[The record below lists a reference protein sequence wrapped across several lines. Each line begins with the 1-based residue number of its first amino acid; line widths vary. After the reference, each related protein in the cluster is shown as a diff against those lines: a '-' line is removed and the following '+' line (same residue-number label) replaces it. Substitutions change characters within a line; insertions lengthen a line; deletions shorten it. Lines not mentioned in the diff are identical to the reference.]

1 MTDPIFYHRL
11 WTTGAS
17 FACAVFLAGCSPAES
32 TGVSAPPEVGIA
44 DVISRPVRFADE
56 FNGRVEAIQSVDI
69 RARVS
74 GYIDRIAYTEG
85 AEVKAGDLLF
95 VIDPRPYRDALKSA
109 QARLESAR
117 AGFRLAQSQY
127 ARAKALIRTRAISKE
142 NFDVS
147 QASIDQTA
155 GDVHAAEAA
164 VATANL
170 NLGFTEVR
178 APVAGRAS
186 RAMLT
191 QGNLVQADQTL
202 LTTVVSQD
210 AMYVYF
216 DCDEHSYLRYT
227 TRTKGA
233 DSVLHVA
240 LAGENDFPREG
251 KVDFVDNRLDPATGT
266 IRARAIVRN
275 DDRKLTPGLFAR
287 VRFESGPPVKS
298 HLIDDKAVLT
308 DQNHRYVYVLGEGNK
323 AIRKDI
329 AVGRSVD
336 GMRIV
341 QSGLEATDRVI
352 VSGVQKVYFSGMAV
366 KPEPVAEATKL
377 DTAIVAAKAVR
388 N

>member
-1 MTDPIFYHRL
+1 MRNPISHRL
-11 WTTGAS
+11 LATGAS
-17 FACAVFLAGCSPAES
+17 FACALVLAGCAPAGS
-32 TGVSAPPEVGIA
+32 TDASAPPEVGVA
-44 DVISRPVRFADE
+44 AVVTRSVRVADE
-56 FNGRVEAIQSVDI
+56 FNGRVEAIQTVDI
-69 RARVS
+69 RPRVS
-74 GYIDRIAYTEG
+74 GYIDRIAYIEG

-117 AGFRLAQSQY
+117 AAARLAQSQY
-127 ARAKALIRTRAISKE
+127 VRAQTLIGARAISRE
-142 NFDVS
+142 DFDVS
-147 QASIDQTA
+147 QASLDQTA
-155 GDVHAAEAA
+155 ADVHAAEAA

-191 QGNLVQADQTL
+191 RGNLAQADQTR

-216 DCDEHSYLRYT
+216 DCDEHSYLRYAAG
-227 TRTKGA
+227 TKGT
-233 DSVLHVA
+233 DTVLHVA
-240 LAGENDFPREG
+240 LADENDFPRDG
-251 KVDFVDNRLDPATGT
+251 KIDFLDNRLDPATGT

-287 VRFESGPPVKS
+287 VSFESGPSVKS
-298 HLIDDKAVLT
+298 QLIDEKAVLT
-308 DQNHRYVYVLGEGNK
+308 DQDHRYVYVLGEGNK

-329 AVGRSVD
+329 VVGRNVD

-341 QSGLEATDRVI
+341 ESGLKATDRVI
-352 VSGVQKVYFSGMAV
+352 VSGVQKVYFSGMPV
-366 KPEPVAEATKL
+366 KPEPVAEATKP
-377 DTAIVAAKAVR
+377 DTAIVAAIAQ
-388 N
+388 